1 MKFKRAYIKEDFSRT
16 TEQGYEVVEIATS
29 RSGRKY
35 AIIHRPKTND
45 YLIAAGYRTDRG
57 DWDQGYYDY
66 RTLEDARNSLD
77 KAMERAGDTRYT
89 AMRES
94 DESADYYSVITY
106 YRDPYLSK
114 GLAYLVLAKD
124 EDDAIEKV
132 KAVVTDADD
141 YRAEK
146 MKDKDKKFIDFMR
159 RRGRIIGETIKEGMK
174 DTLDKMVKEESLN
187 EEAGEDTLAGKA
199 VELSNLLFT
208 FLYRYYTKENDS
220 VITPEDK
227 KAILKA
233 QSAFDDIAEKAQ
245 MRDKTTVDDVEDI
258 ERVDTR
264 KMSIIRGDDDIGVD
278 EYDIVRK

>member
-1 MKFKRAYIKEDFSRT
+1 MKFKRAYIKEDFSKT

-35 AIIHRPKTND
+35 AIIHRPKTDD

-57 DWDQGYYDY
+57 DWGQGYYDY

-77 KAMERAGDTRYT
+77 KAMERAGDTRY
-89 AMRES
+89 
-94 DESADYYSVITY
+94 
-106 YRDPYLSK
+106 L
-114 GLAYLVLAKD
+114 
-124 EDDAIEKV
+124 
-132 KAVVTDADD
+132 
-141 YRAEK
+141 K
-146 MKDKDKKFIDFMR
+146 M
-159 RRGRIIGETIKEGMK
+159 EGMK
-174 DTLDKMVKEESLN
+174 DALDKMIKEESLN
-187 EEAGEDTLAGKA
+187 EEAGEDTLARKA

-220 VITPEDK
+220 VITPDDK

-245 MRDKTTVDDVEDI
+245 MRDKTTVDDVDDVEI
-258 ERVDTR
+258 VDTR

>member
-1 MKFKRAYIKEDFSRT
+1 MKFKRAYIKEDFSKT

-35 AIIHRPKTND
+35 AIIHRPKTDD

-77 KAMERAGDTRYT
+77 KAMERAGDTRY
-89 AMRES
+89 
-94 DESADYYSVITY
+94 
-106 YRDPYLSK
+106 L
-114 GLAYLVLAKD
+114 
-124 EDDAIEKV
+124 
-132 KAVVTDADD
+132 
-141 YRAEK
+141 K
-146 MKDKDKKFIDFMR
+146 M
-159 RRGRIIGETIKEGMK
+159 EGMK

-187 EEAGEDTLAGKA
+187 EEAGEDTLARRA
-199 VELSNLLFT
+199 VELSNEIFT
-208 FLYRYYTKENDS
+208 FLYRYYTRENDS

-233 QSAFDDIAEKAQ
+233 QSAFDDIAERAQ
-245 MRDKTTVDDVEDI
+245 MRDKTTVDDVDDV

-264 KMSIIRGDDDIGVD
+264 KMSIIRGDDDFGFD
-278 EYDIVRK
+278 EYDVVRK

>member
-35 AIIHRPKTND
+35 AIIHRPKTDD
-45 YLIAAGYRTDRG
+45 YLIAAGYNTNRG

-66 RTLEDARNSLD
+66 RTKGEAMNALE
-77 KAMERAGDTRYT
+77 KAMEKAGDTF
-89 AMRES
+89 
-94 DESADYYSVITY
+94 
-106 YRDPYLSK
+106 
-114 GLAYLVLAKD
+114 G
-124 EDDAIEKV
+124 
-132 KAVVTDADD
+132 
-141 YRAEK
+141 
-146 MKDKDKKFIDFMR
+146 KFV
-159 RRGRIIGETIKEGMK
+159 KEGMK
-174 DTLDKMVKEESLN
+174 DTLDKMIGKKEEALT
-187 EEAGEDTLAGKA
+187 EDVEHNLARKA
-199 VELSNLLFT
+199 VELSNVIFT
-208 FLYRYYTKENDS
+208 FLEIYYTKENDS

-227 KAILKA
+227 TALLKA
-233 QSAFDDIAEKAQ
+233 RSAFDDIAKRAQ